1 MPENE
6 LKHKDDIEEII
17 VSEQTAKK
25 RPRWR
30 RFVFSFWILFLVL
43 LIVGLGGALIY
54 KTGFTFSQIN
64 VKNND
69 TLPLAEDQS
78 TPMPDPDRIN
88 ILLLGLRGEGDPD
101 GGFLTDSMMV
111 ISIKKST
118 GQIALISIPRDIY
131 LTMPGEQTKEKINY
145 AYALGYEKRKGAG
158 GGLLYSKIAVS
169 QVTGLNITYAISV
182 DHLAFKEIVDILGGV
197 DIALD
202 KPFIE
207 DQQWVKGGDFGT
219 STAFFIQTD
228 TATTLAGVETT
239 QKWVFKIPA
248 GTSHL
253 DGITALYYVRARY
266 SSSDF
271 DRVRRQQ
278 TVLMAIKNKALSLGV
293 IANPVKLFQIMD
305 SLGKNIK
312 TDMGSG
318 DFTSLAAM
326 YPNLNT
332 KNVVHKVFDT
342 TPEGLLYESKTQ
354 DGAYILLPLGD
365 NFDKI
370 QEACKNIFTPTL

>member
-6 LKHKDDIEEII
+6 LKHKDDVEETILR
-17 VSEQTAKK
+17 EQTAKN

-30 RFVFSFWILFLVL
+30 RFAFSFWILFLVL
-43 LIVGLGGALIY
+43 LIVGLGGALVY

-78 TPMPDPDRIN
+78 TPTPDPDRIN

-101 GGFLTDSMMV
+101 GGLLTDSVMV

-118 GQIALISIPRDIY
+118 GRVALISIPRDIY
-131 LTMPGEQTKEKINY
+131 LTMPGEQTKEKINF

-169 QVTGLNITYAISV
+169 QITGLNITYAISV
-182 DHLAFKEIVDILGGV
+182 DHTAFKEIVDILGGI
-197 DIALD
+197 DINLD

-219 STAFFIQTD
+219 STAFFIQSE
-228 TATTLAGVETT
+228 TATTSAGVETT

-253 DGITALYYVRARY
+253 DGVSALYFVRARY

-278 TVLMAIKNKALSLGV
+278 MVLMAIKNKAFSVGV
-293 IANPVKLFQIMD
+293 IANPVKLFQMMD
-305 SLGKNIK
+305 SLGKNIRSDIG
-312 TDMGSG
+312 TS

-326 YPNLNT
+326 YPNLDT
-332 KNVVHKVFDT
+332 KNIVHKVFDT
-342 TPEGLLYESKTQ
+342 TSEGLLYESKAP
-354 DGAYILLPLGD
+354 DGAYILLPEGD

-370 QEACKNIFTPTL
+370 QEVCKNIFTPTP